1 MTGLAEKVL
10 LRAVLSPVQRLLSGS
25 SRSVSHPPFSIWYF
39 KVLFLIFKIVFN
51 CIYMCFS
58 VCEYGCPARLETSD
72 VLELELQMVVSYLM

>member
-10 LRAVLSPVQRLLSGS
+10 LQAVLSSVQRLLSGS
-25 SRSVSHPPFSIWYF
+25 SCSVSHPPFSIWYF